1 MTSNAADA
9 VWQKLDKD
17 LKEYGDKVHLAKT
30 QFDGL
35 SDSITKFGKQLE
47 EAQAREQKINDML
60 QSFMAKIDAVSD
72 QNWDAVTGQ
81 FSPKSSHQLQ
91 TPIQQLPT
99 SPTLRQSSPS
109 EKSRLKL
116 ASLSSQEDNQ
126 TNASNVTDQNTV
138 HLNSSSKGRVH
149 IHRSGSVTI
158 EMDPNKSNVTES

>member
-116 ASLSSQEDNQ
+116 ASLSDNQ
-126 TNASNVTDQNTV
+126 ANASNSPEEDIV
-138 HLNSSSKGRVH
+138 HLNSSAKGRVH
-149 IHRSGSVTI
+149 VHRSGSVTI
-158 EMDPNKSNVTES
+158 EMNPNKSNATES